1 MNDLDNSSKSSNNDD
16 LENASF
22 QINDK
27 SLEPLVE
34 NVETPI
40 QPRSESW
47 ASIGK
52 PVLLVMTPILLT
64 LILMLS
70 LVTITCHGRHDECY
84 NGGMSFAMPKHSM
97 MEVPGQPFWTKVRNA
112 SKLATMV
119 IVIIAFATF
128 VVATV
133 FYFGLMWFIICYVFV
148 SISMGFFFFICIF
161 MRSFLIYFDI
171 PFDWITAGFIAWNFT
186 GCGLVIFFIIDSP
199 KLIKGIYLIFLSANL
214 STHILTLLP
223 PFTTWFLLIGLVI
236 WDLFAVL
243 APCGPLRWIVE
254 IIRTAEKDVTNKKK
268 KIKLPDVMIYSTMTY
283 FTMSDKNSDNY
294 TPDES
299 LAPSNAKRNVKIAD
313 LRPQLGLGDFI
324 FYSLLVGKTATMTSS
339 IVTLLFVAIS
349 ILIGLISTL
358 LLLIAYRRALPAL
371 PISLTISLI
380 VLFVAYNC
388 TEPMLNY
395 LNVNMIFV

>member
-1 MNDLDNSSKSSNNDD
+1 MSFNGKRTNEKMNDLDNSSKSSNNDN

-27 SLEPLVE
+27 SLEPFVE
-34 NVETPI
+34 NIETPI

-70 LVTITCHGRHDECY
+70 LVTLTCHGRHDECY

-186 GCGLVIFFIIDSP
+186 GCGKILYNSIDDTIN
-199 KLIKGIYLIFLSANL
+199 K
-214 STHILTLLP
+214 
-223 PFTTWFLLIGLVI
+223 
-236 WDLFAVL
+236 
-243 APCGPLRWIVE
+243 IV
-254 IIRTAEKDVTNKKK
+254 
-268 KIKLPDVMIYSTMTY
+268 S
-283 FTMSDKNSDNY
+283 
-294 TPDES
+294 
-299 LAPSNAKRNVKIAD
+299 
-313 LRPQLGLGDFI
+313 
-324 FYSLLVGKTATMTSS
+324 
-339 IVTLLFVAIS
+339 
-349 ILIGLISTL
+349 
-358 LLLIAYRRALPAL
+358 
-371 PISLTISLI
+371 
-380 VLFVAYNC
+380 
-388 TEPMLNY
+388 
-395 LNVNMIFV
+395 

>member
-1 MNDLDNSSKSSNNDD
+1 
-16 LENASF
+16 
-22 QINDK
+22 
-27 SLEPLVE
+27 
-34 NVETPI
+34 
-40 QPRSESW
+40 
-47 ASIGK
+47 
-52 PVLLVMTPILLT
+52 MTPLT
-64 LILMLS
+64 
-70 LVTITCHGRHDECY
+70 
-84 NGGMSFAMPKHSM
+84 
-97 MEVPGQPFWTKVRNA
+97 
-112 SKLATMV
+112 KL
-119 IVIIAFATF
+119 FHK
-128 VVATV
+128 
-133 FYFGLMWFIICYVFV
+133 
-148 SISMGFFFFICIF
+148 SI
-161 MRSFLIYFDI
+161 
-171 PFDWITAGFIAWNFT
+171 
-186 GCGLVIFFIIDSP
+186 GLVIFFIIDSP

-223 PFTTWFLLIGLVI
+223 PFTTWFLLIGLVV